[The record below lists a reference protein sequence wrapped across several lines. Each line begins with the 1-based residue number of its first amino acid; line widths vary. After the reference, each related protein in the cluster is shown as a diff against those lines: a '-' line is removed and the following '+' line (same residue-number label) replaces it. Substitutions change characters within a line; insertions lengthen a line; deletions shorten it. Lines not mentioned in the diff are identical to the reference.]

1 MAYNDDEQ
9 AKLKKGNAQAAIE
22 FAMAG
27 RWKEAAE
34 ANQAILEIFPNDLE
48 ALNRLGRAQMELGE
62 YDAARKAYSKSR
74 ELDPY
79 NSIAD
84 RNLKRLEVLSASGAR
99 PAKADGQGV
108 PAKAFI
114 EEIGKAG
121 VVVLSKLA
129 SREVLVRVDA
139 GDKVNLRPGPGV
151 LFVDSMAG
159 DYLGVVDARTAL
171 RLLKLMKGGNRYS
184 ATVVSSDDNKL
195 AVMIREIY
203 QHPSQAGHISFPAR
217 LSAAAVRK
225 PDLDDTL
232 ADDED
237 TENGQEEIE
246 KPAVADDEAF
256 SEDDEDNDDDDDDD
270 DDDELE
276 V

>member
-9 AKLKKGNAQAAIE
+9 AKLKKSNAQAAIE
-22 FAMAG
+22 FAISG

-34 ANQAILEIFPNDLE
+34 ANQAILEIFSNDLE

-62 YDAARKAYSKSR
+62 YEEARKAYTRSR
-74 ELDPY
+74 DLDPY

-84 RNLKRLEVLSASGAR
+84 RNLKRLEVLMASGVR
-99 PAKADGQGV
+99 PTRGDGQGV
-108 PAKAFI
+108 PAQAFI

-121 VVVLSKLA
+121 VAVLSKLA
-129 SREVLVRVDA
+129 GREVLARVDA
-139 GDKVNLRPGPGV
+139 GDNVSLRPGPGV
-151 LFVDSMAG
+151 LFVDSLNG
-159 DYLGVVDARTAL
+159 EYLGVVDTRTAL

-195 AVMIREIY
+195 AIMIREIY
-203 QHPSQAGHISFPAR
+203 QHPSQAGQISFPAR
-217 LSAAAVRK
+217 LSATAARK
-225 PDLDDTL
+225 PDLDDSL
-232 ADDED
+232 AD
-237 TENGQEEIE
+237 EEEVDHSVEGTE
-246 KPAVADDEAF
+246 KPAVADGEAF
-256 SEDDEDNDDDDDDD
+256 AEDDEDNDDDDDDD